1 MSSIEKRITAL
12 RAILSREGLD
22 AWYING
28 TDPHQ
33 SEYVSPRWKS
43 REWIS
48 AFTGSAGT
56 VLVTKDKAMLWVD
69 SRYFIQ
75 GSQQIE
81 KSSFVLMKMDT
92 EGFKDPQT
100 WMAEELPQG
109 SKVGIDGSTLTVSG
123 KAEMEAAFRQNS
135 IELVTSPDYLSEI
148 WVDRPS
154 IPSTPVVDLPNEIAG
169 FSRIQKLTM
178 TRIAMVQKGCTHTL
192 VSSLD
197 DIAWLTNL
205 RTSDVSVHSPVFLSV
220 LLVSTAKAWLFTDPK
235 RFNKKI
241 KEAMAED
248 FEILPYEDATSVIES
263 LLTEEDTLYY
273 DPKKLNVNLYEA
285 TLKAKHVKGRDFTT
299 DLKASKNETELEGMR
314 RSHLLDG
321 VAMVNFLARLNTD
334 GGSYTEIEVS
344 DLLKEQRERNKACI
358 GESFSP
364 ISGWAEHGAMCHYSA
379 TEESSSRIEGDGLL
393 VLDTGGMYEFGLTDI
408 TRTILFGKATEEQ
421 KRDYTLVLK
430 GNLALASARFPEGT
444 CGYQL
449 DILARQFLWE
459 HGMTYFH
466 GTGHGLGFRLNVH
479 EGPAVIN
486 TRAIDV
492 PLKKGM
498 ILSDEPGIYKEGR
511 HGIRIENIVAVR
523 EDVKTEFGQ
532 FYSFEVLTLCPFERK
547 LLSKDLLTERELS
560 LVNNYHRW
568 VYEELKDLVD
578 DEARPYLKQATLP
591 L

>member
-1 MSSIEKRITAL
+1 MSSVDTRIAAL
-12 RAILSREGLD
+12 RSILEREGLD
-22 AWYING
+22 GWYING

-33 SEYVSPRWKS
+33 SEYVSERWRS
-43 REWIS
+43 RAWIS
-48 AFTGSAGT
+48 GFTGSAGS
-56 VLVTKDKAMLWVD
+56 VLVTRDEALLWVD

-75 GSQQIE
+75 GAQQIE
-81 KSSFVLMKMDT
+81 GTSLTLMKLDT
-92 EGFKDPQT
+92 EGFKNPQL
-100 WMAEELPQG
+100 WMATELFEN
-109 SKVGIDGSTLTVSG
+109 SRIGIDGSTLTV
-123 KAEMEAAFRQNS
+123 KEKEEMDASFRQRE
-135 IELVTSPDYLSEI
+135 IELVVCPDYLDEI
-148 WVDRPS
+148 WLDRPEV
-154 IPSTPVVDLPNEIAG
+154 PATTVVDLPNEIAG

-178 TRIAMVQKGCTHTL
+178 TRLAMVQKGCTHTL

-197 DIAWLTNL
+197 DIAWITNL
-205 RTSDVSVHSPVFLSV
+205 RSFDVSVHSPVFLSF
-220 LLVSTAKAWLFTDPK
+220 LLVGTEKAWLFTDPK
-235 RFNKKI
+235 RFSEEIGK
-241 KEAMAED
+241 AMAEEY
-248 FEILPYEDATSVIES
+248 EILPYEAAQATIES

-273 DPKKLNVNLYEA
+273 DPKKLNLNLYEA
-285 TLKAKHVKGRDFTT
+285 IKRAKHVQGRDFTT
-299 DLKASKNETELEGMR
+299 DLKACKNDTELEGMR

-321 VAMVNFLARLNTD
+321 VALVNFLARLDTEK
-334 GGSYTEIEVS
+334 GGYDEIEVS
-344 DLLKEQRERNKACI
+344 TLLRKQRERNSSCI

-408 TRTILFGKATEEQ
+408 TRTILFGKATDEQ

-449 DILARQFLWE
+449 DILARQFLWQQ
-459 HGMTYFH
+459 GMTYFH

-498 ILSDEPGIYKEGR
+498 ILSDEPGLYKEGR

-523 EDVKTEFGQ
+523 EDIKTEFGQ
-532 FYSFEVLTLCPFERK
+532 FFSFEVLTICPFERK
-547 LLSKDLLTERELS
+547 LVEKALLTEAELS
-560 LVNNYHRW
+560 MVNNYHRW

-578 DEARPYLKQATLP
+578 EEAKAYLKKATLP

>member
-1 MSSIEKRITAL
+1 MASVTERIVAL
-12 RAILSREGLD
+12 RAILDREGLD

-33 SEYVSPRWKS
+33 SEYVSSRWKS
-43 REWIS
+43 RQWIS
-48 AFTGSAGT
+48 GFSGSAGS
-56 VLVTKDKAMLWVD
+56 VLVTKDKALLWVD

-75 GSQQIE
+75 GAQQIE
-81 KSSFVLMKMDT
+81 GTPFTLMKLDT
-92 EGFKDPQT
+92 EGFKNPQS
-100 WMAEELPQG
+100 WMASELPQG
-109 SKVGIDGSTLTVSG
+109 GRIGIDGSTLTVSVN
-123 KAEMEAAFRQNS
+123 AEMEEAFKQNK
-135 IELVTSPDYLSEI
+135 IELVACIDFLDEI
-148 WVDRPS
+148 WADRPP
-154 IPSTPVVDLPNEIAG
+154 IASTSVVDLPNEIAG

-178 TRIAMVQKGCTHTL
+178 ARLAMVQKGCNYTL

-197 DIAWLTNL
+197 DIAWITNL
-205 RTSDVSVHSPVFLSV
+205 RSSDTSVHSPVFISF
-220 LLVSTAKAWLFTDPK
+220 LLIGTEKAWLFTDPK
-235 RFNKKI
+235 RFSAEI
-241 KEAMAED
+241 HEALSED
-248 FEILPYEDATSVIES
+248 FEILPYEEAKATIEGI
-263 LLTEEDTLYY
+263 LTEGDVLYY
-273 DPKKLNVNLYEA
+273 DPAKLNLNLYAA
-285 TLKAKHVKGRDFTT
+285 TLKAAHVQGRDFTT

-321 VAMVNFLARLNTD
+321 VALVNFLARLDTE
-334 GGSYTEIEVS
+334 GGSYDEIEVS
-344 DLLKEQRERNKACI
+344 TLLREQRERNKACI

-379 TEESSSRIEGDGLL
+379 TKESSSRIEGDGLL

-421 KRDYTLVLK
+421 IRDYTLVLK

-449 DILARQFLWE
+449 DILARQFLWQE
-459 HGMTYFH
+459 GMTYFH

-532 FYSFEVLTLCPFERK
+532 FLSFEVLTLCPFERK
-547 LLSKDLLTERELS
+547 LIQKTLLTESELAM
-560 LVNNYHRW
+560 VDNYHRW

-578 DEARPYLKQATLP
+578 DEAKAYLKQATLP

>member
-1 MSSIEKRITAL
+1 IAAL
-12 RAILSREGLD
+12 RAILDREGLD

-33 SEYVSPRWKS
+33 SEYVSDRWKG
-43 REWIS
+43 RQWIS
-48 AFTGSAGT
+48 GFSGSAGT
-56 VLVTKDKAMLWVD
+56 VLITKEEAMLWVD

-75 GSQQIE
+75 GAQQIGGTSIKLMKLDTDGYKNPLPWMAGELSE
-81 KSSFVLMKMDT
+81 KSR
-92 EGFKDPQT
+92 
-100 WMAEELPQG
+100 
-109 SKVGIDGSTLTVSG
+109 VGIDSSTLTV
-123 KAEMEAAFRQNS
+123 AVQREMQEAFKQRS
-135 IELVTSPDYLSEI
+135 VELVPCADLLDEI
-148 WVDRPS
+148 WLDRPP
-154 IPSTPVVDLPNEIAG
+154 IASTSVVDLPNAIAG

-178 TRIAMVQKGCTHTL
+178 TRLAMVQKGCTHTL
-192 VSSLD
+192 VTSLD

-205 RTSDVSVHSPVFLSV
+205 RSSDVSVHSPVFLSV
-220 LLVSTAKAWLFTDPK
+220 LLVSTEKAWLFTDPK
-235 RFNKKI
+235 RFDKGVGA
-241 KEAMAED
+241 AMAED
-248 FEILPYEDATSVIES
+248 YEILPYESAKAAIEGILS
-263 LLTEEDTLYY
+263 EGDTLYY
-273 DPKKLNVNLYEA
+273 DPKKLNLNLYEA
-285 TLKAKHVKGRDFTT
+285 TLKASHVEGRDFTT

-321 VAMVNFLARLNTD
+321 VALVNFLARLDTE
-334 GGSYTEIEVS
+334 GGSYDEIGVS
-344 DLLKEQRERNKACI
+344 TLLREQRERNKGCI

-449 DILARQFLWE
+449 DILARQFLWQ

-486 TRAIDV
+486 TRAVDV

-523 EDVKTEFGQ
+523 EDIKTEFGQ
-532 FYSFEVLTLCPFERK
+532 FLSFEVLTLCPFERK
-547 LLSKDLLTERELS
+547 LVEKGLLTDGEIS
-560 LVNNYHRW
+560 MVDNYHRW

-578 DEARPYLKQATLP
+578 DEALPYLKQATLP

>member
-1 MSSIEKRITAL
+1 MSSIDQRIAAL
-12 RAILSREGLD
+12 RAILDREGLD

-33 SEYVSPRWKS
+33 SEYVSERWKS
-43 REWIS
+43 RQWIS
-48 AFTGSAGT
+48 GFSGSAGT
-56 VLVTKDKAMLWVD
+56 VLITKEEAMLWVD

-75 GSQQIE
+75 GAQQIAGSSIRLMKLDTDGFKNPLPWMAGELSE
-81 KSSFVLMKMDT
+81 KSR
-92 EGFKDPQT
+92 
-100 WMAEELPQG
+100 
-109 SKVGIDGSTLTVSG
+109 VGIDGSTLTVASQR
-123 KAEMEAAFRQNS
+123 EMQEAFKQRS
-135 IELVTSPDYLSEI
+135 IELVSCDDFLDEI
-148 WVDRPS
+148 WADRPS
-154 IPSTPVVDLPNEIAG
+154 IASTAVVDLPNSIAG

-178 TRIAMVQKGCTHTL
+178 TRLAMVQKGCTHTL
-192 VSSLD
+192 VTSLD

-205 RTSDVSVHSPVFLSV
+205 RSGDVSVHSPVFLAV
-220 LLVSTAKAWLFTDPK
+220 LLVSTEKAWLFTDPK
-235 RFNKKI
+235 RFTEEIRK
-241 KEAMAED
+241 AMAEEY
-248 FEILPYEDATSVIES
+248 EILPYEKAKATIAG
-263 LLTEEDTLYY
+263 LLSEGDTLYY
-273 DPKKLNVNLYEA
+273 DPKKLNLNLFEV
-285 TLKAKHVKGRDFTT
+285 TQKAKHVEGRDFTT

-321 VAMVNFLARLNTD
+321 VALVNFLARLDTE
-334 GGSYTEIEVS
+334 GGSYDEIGVS
-344 DLLKEQRERNKACI
+344 TLLREQRGRNKECI
-358 GESFSP
+358 GDSFSP

-449 DILARQFLWE
+449 DILARQFLWQ

-486 TRAIDV
+486 TRAVDV

-523 EDVKTEFGQ
+523 EDIKTEFGQ
-532 FYSFEVLTLCPFERK
+532 FLSFEVLTLCPFERK
-547 LLSKDLLTERELS
+547 LVEKALLTDGELS
-560 LVNNYHRW
+560 MVDNYHRW

-578 DEARPYLKQATLP
+578 DEALPYLKQATLP